1 MTSSLVRSASFGTA
15 FALLITGALA
25 CGGLTNDPTPDTGR
39 AGTGGTGGTG
49 GSGAAGKGGKAGK
62 GGSTSGT
69 GGRGGSLATGG
80 TSAKG
85 GAGGLPSFEDPGCP
99 NPPPPLEDYA
109 CDPYGSFGACG
120 ANESCY
126 PYVDYPSAKCGQEIY
141 GAVCT
146 PAGEGKQGEGCELG
160 CVANH
165 VCVVTGE
172 GTQCVRLCDL
182 NAAVPCA
189 GGLVCAP
196 VDIPGIG
203 GCI

>member
-1 MTSSLVRSASFGTA
+1 MTSFFVRKACFGTIA
-15 FALLITGALA
+15 AIFFTGVLA
-25 CGGLTNDPTPDTGR
+25 CGGLTNEPSPD
-39 AGTGGTGGTG
+39 GGLAGTG
-49 GSGAAGKGGKAGK
+49 GSGGSGGSGTGGKGGKAGK
-62 GGSTSGT
+62 GGTGSGT
-69 GGRGGSLATGG
+69 GGRGGSTGTAG

-109 CDPYGSFGACG
+109 CDPYGSFGGCDEG
-120 ANESCY
+120 ESCY
-126 PYVDYPSAKCGQEIY
+126 PYVDYPSTKCGQEIY

-146 PAGEGKQGEGCELG
+146 RAGDGKQGENCDGGCI
-160 CVANH
+160 VNH

-172 GTQCVRLCDL
+172 GTQCVKLCDL
-182 NAAVPCA
+182 NDPTPCT